1 MMTMP
6 LANLLHYHF
15 VPKRSRII
23 HCHESFLILLAA
35 LLLASLI
42 VSSAAGPLSISAG
55 TGNSITD
62 DPMRVAIITGGT
74 RGIGRG
80 ITDAVLE
87 TGEFRGF
94 ILVYNT
100 NRDAAENYCEEL
112 KDRVFGETRNTD
124 ANCNSADESRLKI
137 RLVGGDISLESTR
150 DKVFECFDKE
160 FAANGENEE
169 GCNKCEAELALMV
182 HNAGQYVGV
191 TSDNSHGISKPDQ
204 TKKFGDGS
212 LLTTGENGRDK
223 VDMSYMNFYH
233 KLYGEAFIDLCER
246 SLKRMK
252 DAYSRHENSK
262 GSSFR
267 GSIIGISS
275 PGCNAAYSM
284 TPGYDMPGS
293 GKCLME
299 FSIRHYAL
307 SAAQY
312 GINCNIIIPGVT
324 RSDAWD
330 KVAEQQ
336 GLSDK
341 EAIFA
346 RSKGMIPMGDVAEA
360 KDIGDVV
367 AFLSGHGGGK
377 FMTGLSLRVDGGLH
391 LSRMGVGKPKQ

>member
-6 LANLLHYHF
+6 LANRLHYHF

-23 HCHESFLILLAA
+23 HCHESFLPLLAA

-42 VSSAAGPLSISAG
+42 TSSAAGPPFISAG
-55 TGNSITD
+55 TSNSITY

-100 NRDAAENYCEEL
+100 NREAAENYCEEL

-124 ANCNSADESRLKI
+124 ANSNSEDESRLKI

-160 FAANGENEE
+160 FAGSSE
-169 GCNKCEAELALMV
+169 CDAELALIV

-191 TSDNSHGISKPDQ
+191 TSGNSHGISKPEK

-212 LLTTGENGRDK
+212 LLITGENGRDK

-252 DAYSRHENSK
+252 DAYSRHENSE

-275 PGCNAAYSM
+275 PGCNAAFSM

-307 SAAQY
+307 SAARY

-336 GLSDK
+336 GLSNK

-346 RSKGMIPMGDVAEA
+346 RSKGMIPMGSVAEA

-391 LSRMGVGKPKQ
+391 LSRMDVGTPKK

>member
-1 MMTMP
+1 MP
-6 LANLLHYHF
+6 LANLTHHRYA
-15 VPKRSRII
+15 PKRSRII
-23 HCHESFLILLAA
+23 NCFGECLRLLAIF
-35 LLLASLI
+35 LYLASSPA
-42 VSSAAGPLSISAG
+42 SSASGSPP
-55 TGNSITD
+55 ITTTD
-62 DPMRVAIITGGT
+62 GPMRVAIITGGT

-80 ITDAVLE
+80 ITDALSE
-87 TGEFRGF
+87 TGEYRGF

-100 NRDAAENYCEEL
+100 NREAAEKYCEEL
-112 KDRVFGETRNTD
+112 KRRVFGETTNIE
-124 ANCNSADESRLKI
+124 ANSFEDESRLKI

-150 DKVFECFDKE
+150 DRIFDCFDRE
-160 FAANGENEE
+160 FAASVEVE
-169 GCNKCEAELALMV
+169 GGSSKCEAELALMV

-212 LLTTGENGRDK
+212 LLATGENGRDK
-223 VDMSYMNFYH
+223 VDMSYMTFYH

-246 SLKRMK
+246 SLKRMR
-252 DAYSRHENSK
+252 DAHSRHNMLE
-262 GSSFR
+262 GSFFR
-267 GSIIGISS
+267 GSIVGISS
-275 PGCNAAYSM
+275 PGCNAAFSM
-284 TPGYDMPGS
+284 SPGYDMPGS

-312 GINCNIIIPGVT
+312 GINCNVIIPGVT

-367 AFLSGHGGGK
+367 AFLSGHGGGR

-391 LSRMGVGKPKQ
+391 LSRMAVGKPKP